1 MATMKAPRL
10 KNEDRPVIHKYAEV
24 WLAEAVELLR
34 PMFNECGYEIPP
46 VHVSVGF
53 STFGYNPS
61 AKKRVIAVCH
71 AKSMTRDGINEIYIT
86 PLVYE
91 PVNVLGLLV
100 HELIHAVDDC
110 RSGHGKT
117 FQEMSLALKCS
128 DNLKVP
134 LSVWREA
141 LDRHKKIA
149 DQLGR
154 YPRSGVNYADS
165 FNFEVKPN
173 KEALAA

>member
-1 MATMKAPRL
+1 MRAPRL

-34 PMFNECGYEIPP
+34 PIFKECGYEIPP

-71 AKSMTRDGINEIYIT
+71 AKSMTRDGTNEIHIT

-91 PVNVLGLLV
+91 PIDVLGLLV

-110 RSGHGKT
+110 QSGHGKT
-117 FQEMSLALKCS
+117 FQEMSFALKCS

-134 LSVWREA
+134 LSAWREG
-141 LDRHKKIA
+141 LDRHKKIGA
-149 DQLGR
+149 RQHRRPCG
-154 YPRSGVNYADS
+154 PCPPPA
-165 FNFEVKPN
+165 
-173 KEALAA
+173 